1 MARYLS
7 AKTFT
12 NFSVAL
18 RQWKAQP
25 DYVFRGTYLSNE
37 LFGEGFSVE
46 KRLSPPLKKNK
57 FM

>member
-18 RQWKAQP
+18 RQWKAQQP
-25 DYVFRGTYLSNE
+25 DCVYRGTYLSNKR
-37 LFGEGFSVE
+37 FGEGFSVE
-46 KRLSPPLKKNK
+46 ELLPPRKKR
-57 FM
+57 M